1 MPRKPKP
8 TSAEL
13 QAQLTTVQADLA
25 SANLLKDKVTGV
37 AQETIMAQQPTID
50 TFLKSTN
57 ETKLEDVTASNYS
70 DVYDAEYKKVK
81 DIRFTMGSDANADNA
96 FYLYNAAADAEKKTD
111 AVLAN
116 ETKKKED
123 YAAQQDRL
131 KKYIEGVQ
139 NTSQQKAF
147 NSYLQSVLEKDY
159 PDINQG
165 FISSSSPL
173 FNMAAFQKA
182 KSGDKETKI
191 VWETNA
197 KGTRSPRT
205 IYLYKDEA
213 ASKMQLDTV
222 TSLYQEKFNNDAA
235 LQKTWVSEYT
245 QSLNQQQ
252 RRIQKDLNK
261 LNKPK
266 K

>member
-1 MPRKPKP
+1 MAIPKKPKP
-8 TSAEL
+8 TSADL

-70 DVYDAEYKKVK
+70 DVYNAEYKKVK
-81 DIRFTMGSDANADNA
+81 DIRFTMGSDTNADNA

-116 ETKKKED
+116 ETKKKQD
-123 YAAQQDRL
+123 YTAQQDRL

-159 PDINQG
+159 PEINQG

-182 KSGDKETKI
+182 KSSEKETKI

-197 KGTRSPRT
+197 NGTRSPRT
-205 IYLYKDEA
+205 VYLYKDDA
-213 ASKMQLDTV
+213 ASKLQLDTV
-222 TSLYQEKFNNDAA
+222 TSLYKEKFNNDTS
-235 LQKTWVSEYT
+235 LQKSWVTEYT
-245 QSLNQQQ
+245 KNLNQQQ
-252 RRIQKDLNK
+252 KQIQNK
-261 LNKPK
+261 LNQPK